1 MLLLRE
7 RPPNCLAARPRTT
20 LILRPV
26 LRTGALFAVA
36 VLVPAAASATAFQID
51 ARTEAQVSSV
61 RAWRQTDADNPI
73 ILPRRRLVQYLGL
86 NGYEIIPKAPLGF
99 ESSIRVFADFGLPR
113 GEANRVDGLRSEDAD
128 LLFANLFYR
137 GQNLQF
143 RLGRQLYTDVMDLIG
158 FDGAWVRYIF
168 RFSKGFGIGAEA
180 YAGLW
185 VKAGSVLG
193 SSVYQPDGIRESDLR
208 RVAAMEAQPYAALD
222 DIAPLVGAKISLVD
236 LYGVS
241 ANIGFRQSFLGG
253 KTDIR
258 RIGGDLKWV
267 GFFGLT
273 VMAGVDY
280 DMLLGRFANVRWLG
294 RWDSNE
300 LSVQAEYIR
309 ASPVLSAD
317 SIFLYFAHAPRDGM
331 RLRADYF
338 PVGPLR
344 VYAQG
349 LIDLYG
355 TPLNAQYMTPPLGV
369 AALTPADGVQS
380 NLSYGASGGASA
392 RFGSFR
398 AAADLTFK
406 SGYNGRQIWFDLNGG
421 YVPLV
426 PTFTLEARLS
436 VANVTDPVNQYLKG
450 TYIGAQVFASFAL
463 SRAGRLSAVVEA
475 NFGPATRSDLKVF
488 ALYDL
493 KAVF

>member
-1 MLLLRE
+1 M
-7 RPPNCLAARPRTT
+7 
-20 LILRPV
+20 
-26 LRTGALFAVA
+26 
-36 VLVPAAASATAFQID
+36 PAAAWATAFQID
-51 ARTEAQVSSV
+51 SRTEAQVSSI

-113 GEANRVDGLRSEDAD
+113 GEASRVDGLRSEDAD
-128 LLFANLFYR
+128 LLFANLSYR
-137 GQNLQF
+137 GQSLQF

-168 RFSKGFGIGAEA
+168 RFSAGFGIGAEA

-222 DIAPLVGAKISLVD
+222 DIAPLIGAKLSLVD
-236 LYGVS
+236 LYGIS
-241 ANIGFRQSFLGG
+241 ANVGFRQSWLGG

-267 GFFGLT
+267 GFLGLT
-273 VMAGVDY
+273 VMAGIDF
-280 DMLLGRFANVRWLG
+280 DMLLSRVANARWLG
-294 RWDSNE
+294 RWDSSE
-300 LSVQAEYIR
+300 LSVQVEYIR

-317 SIFLYFAHAPRDGM
+317 SIFLYFAHAPRDGF
-331 RLRADYF
+331 RLRADYY

-344 VYAQG
+344 IYAQG

-355 TPLNAQYMTPPLGV
+355 TPLNATYMPLIAV
-369 AALTPADGVQS
+369 AQLTAADGVQS
-380 NLSYGASGGASA
+380 NLSYGASGGATA

-398 AAADLTFK
+398 LAADLTFK

-421 YVPLV
+421 WAPLMAS
-426 PTFTLEARLS
+426 FTAEARIS

-450 TYIGAQVFASFAL
+450 TYIGAQVFASYAL
-463 SRAGRLSAVVEA
+463 TRASRLSVVVEA